1 MAKMMILELLLE
13 DGMAI
18 KSNFDN
24 IFDPRPKYFGF
35 YVKRAVN
42 WKEWCFTV
50 LIFAE
55 EFGAS
60 GSGENMMKD
69 HL

>member
-18 KSNFDN
+18 KSNFQN
-24 IFDPRPKYFGF
+24 IFDPRPKWFGF
-35 YVKRAVN
+35 YVKRAKN
-42 WKEWCFTV
+42 WKEWCFSV

-55 EFGAS
+55 EFEENGTGA
-60 GSGENMMKD
+60 NMMKD